1 MKTNNII
8 KIISLCLC
16 ITTCFY
22 VFSFNGK
29 GNAAETDSQDKSEI
43 SAGDN
48 IEWEFSEGVLTLSG
62 EGRMND
68 FLTENYYFEG
78 ITTNVPWKDYLQ
90 SIRTVEFKGN
100 ITYIGNCSFADCGG
114 LTKISFPTALNGI
127 GENAFEGLPMSS
139 VELPAACAEI
149 FSGAFKNCSQ
159 LKQIV
164 LPNPDI
170 HIYPDAFENCSGVYV
185 FAPEGSNAR
194 YLCTEQNG
202 FVYITD
208 VTN

>member
-1 MKTNNII
+1 M
-8 KIISLCLC
+8 
-16 ITTCFY
+16 
-22 VFSFNGK
+22 
-29 GNAAETDSQDKSEI
+29 
-43 SAGDN
+43 
-48 IEWEFSEGVLTLSG
+48 
-62 EGRMND
+62 
-68 FLTENYYFEG
+68 FLRN
-78 ITTNVPWKDYLQ
+78 
-90 SIRTVEFKGN
+90 
-100 ITYIGNCSFADCGG
+100 
-114 LTKISFPTALNGI
+114 PTFLAL
-127 GENAFEGLPMSS
+127 F
-139 VELPAACAEI
+139 VI